1 MKTGELPQ
9 LVECLQAV
17 PTEKGKHMVHLSPG
31 WVILTAYQKCHEREE
46 QKKLQ
51 LLQELAKLQGKLS
64 MLQRQNFILG
74 YQARNSQA
82 VATKT
87 AVRCAQYKHKKCR
100 GKVNKKEVH
109 AVIASAPL
117 DWDPDKWGGDV

>member
-1 MKTGELPQ
+1 MAD
-9 LVECLQAV
+9 VC
-17 PTEKGKHMVHLSPG
+17 HRG